1 MNGVELLRLRNKMKL
16 SRQQMAEAIGCSVGA
31 LRNWELGYY
40 DVPKYIA
47 LGMYCVCD
55 ELATL
60 WNKGKIRLIQILLF
74 QLLQRQFPAA
84 PIQKLTK

>member
-47 LGMYCVCD
+47 LACTAYVMNLPPYGV
-55 ELATL
+55 
-60 WNKGKIRLIQILLF
+60 KIND
-74 QLLQRQFPAA
+74 RQ
-84 PIQKLTK
+84 QVNS